1 MATAAGALR
10 TAGAVAAAHLRLAAK
25 HTRRLDVDA
34 VIVGY
39 PGHLLVPFGRLLA
52 WVRRT
57 RLVFDPLVSL
67 ADTFAGDRALVG
79 ERSVAGRLADGADR
93 IAFKLPDLVL
103 ADTTAHARFFAAR
116 FGLPQGRVA
125 VVPVG
130 GLPEQE
136 ATGKARELQ
145 EGEPL
150 VVLQYGKW
158 SPLHGAETVLEA
170 AELLREAP
178 VRFVLDRRGPEL
190 GGAARADR
198 RSRPDER
205 RVARHA
211 RSGRPARARRWPPTC
226 VSACSA
232 ARRRPPVSSRT
243 RCTTRSPAGVRSS
256 RPPPR
261 RRASGCR
268 MAKTACW
275 CRPATP
281 RHWPPRWRRC
291 ATASGGQ
298 RWGRPALAHYRRAL
312 RPRPRRRPPAGRP
325 RGDERER
332 GHPARA
338 RGSRSPV
345 VSPAARAGRAR
356 RGRRLSSWRSPC
368 GARGRRCAP
377 SSGSWTSAGSCPRR
391 SCSRPSTACRRWAGG
406 CCSAASRCTPHWAG
420 R

>member
-1 MATAAGALR
+1 MTRAVAYVGTYDPEYPRNAVLIAGLRELGVAVHEFSAPLPALEAAAMATAAGALH

-79 ERSVAGRLADGADR
+79 ERSVAGRLAEGADR

-178 VRFVLDRRGPEL
+178 VRFVLIGEGQSSAALRARI
-190 GGAARADR
+190 AARGLTNVEWRGMLDRAALRRETLGADVCLGVFGGSEKAAR
-198 RSRPDER
+198 VVPNKVYDALACGRPVVTAASPAAREWLQDGEDCVLVPAGDAPALAAAVEALRDRER
-205 RVARHA
+205 R
-211 RSGRPARARRWPPTC
+211 
-226 VSACSA
+226 A
-232 ARRRPPVSSRT
+232 AMGE
-243 RCTTRSPAGVRSS
+243 AG
-256 RPPPR
+256 
-261 RRASGCR
+261 
-268 MAKTACW
+268 
-275 CRPATP
+275 
-281 RHWPPRWRRC
+281 
-291 ATASGGQ
+291 
-298 RWGRPALAHYRRAL
+298 LAHYRQAFA
-312 RPRPRRRPPAGRP
+312 PAPVAGRLL
-325 RGDERER
+325 
-332 GHPARA
+332 
-338 RGSRSPV
+338 
-345 VSPAARAGRAR
+345 AA
-356 RGRRLSSWRSPC
+356 L
-368 GARGRRCAP
+368 
-377 SSGSWTSAGSCPRR
+377 
-391 SCSRPSTACRRWAGG
+391 AGG
-406 CCSAASRCTPHWAG
+406 S
-420 R
+420 